1 MCKLAGMKVLVAD
14 KFERVGLEGLKA
26 LGVEVLSDPSLK
38 DQALEEKIREYQP
51 EILVVRS
58 TKVTAP
64 MVTGPSL
71 KLVIRAGAGVNTIDV
86 EAATKNGVAVAN
98 CPGKNAIAVA
108 ELAFGLMLSI
118 DRHIPEC
125 VGELRK
131 GHWNK
136 AAFSK
141 ARGLYGRTLGLIGL
155 GNIAQEMVPRAQAF
169 GMRVIAYS
177 RWLSPDVAGALG
189 IGRCESVDE
198 VTERSGFVSVHVS
211 LNPGTRGMIGK
222 SFFDAMKPGA
232 VFINTSRAEVVD
244 TAALLAALDSKP
256 IFAGL
261 DVFEDEP
268 ATAEGTYEGPMKDH
282 PHVYCTHHI
291 GASTEQAQEAVA
303 IETVR
308 IVEAYVKS
316 GAVLNEVNTAKS
328 VPIAAVLAVR
338 HDGKALAAVQRALA
352 EMGLAAGEAEH
363 VRIPQG
369 LISKIAVDRVPDAAE
384 LRALRLVD
392 GVFDATLC

>member
-1 MCKLAGMKVLVAD
+1 MKVLVAD
-14 KFERVGLEGLKA
+14 KFEKVGLDGLKA

-38 DQALEEKIREYQP
+38 EQALEDKIREYQP

-64 MVTGPSL
+64 MVTGTSL

-125 VGELRK
+125 VGELRR
-131 GHWNK
+131 GRWNK

-141 ARGLYGRTLGLIGL
+141 ARGLFGRTLGLIGL

-198 VTERSGFVSVHVS
+198 VAERSDFVSVHVS

-222 SFFDAMKPGA
+222 SFFEAMKPGA

-244 TAALLAALDSKP
+244 TAALLEALDSKP

-268 ATAEGTYEGPMKDH
+268 
-282 PHVYCTHHI
+282 
-291 GASTEQAQEAVA
+291 
-303 IETVR
+303 
-308 IVEAYVKS
+308 
-316 GAVLNEVNTAKS
+316 
-328 VPIAAVLAVR
+328 
-338 HDGKALAAVQRALA
+338 
-352 EMGLAAGEAEH
+352 
-363 VRIPQG
+363 
-369 LISKIAVDRVPDAAE
+369 
-384 LRALRLVD
+384 
-392 GVFDATLC
+392 

>member
-1 MCKLAGMKVLVAD
+1 MKVLVAD
-14 KFERVGLEGLKA
+14 KFEKVGLEGLKA

-38 DQALEEKIREYQP
+38 EQALEDKIREYQP

-64 MVTGPSL
+64 MVTGTSL

-86 EAATKNGVAVAN
+86 EAAAQNGVAVAN

-108 ELAFGLMLSI
+108 ELAFGLMLAI

-125 VGELRK
+125 VGELRR
-131 GHWNK
+131 GRWNK
-136 AAFSK
+136 AAYSK
-141 ARGLYGRTLGLIGL
+141 AKGVYGRTLGLIGL

-169 GMRVIAYS
+169 GMHVIAYS

-198 VTERSGFVSVHVS
+198 VAERSDFVSVHVS

-222 SFFDAMKPGA
+222 SFFEAMKPGA

-244 TAALLAALDSKP
+244 TQALLEALDAKP
-256 IFAGL
+256 IYAGL

-268 ATAEGTYEGPMKDH
+268 SSPEGEYDGPMKDH

-308 IVEAYVKS
+308 IVEAFVKT
-316 GAVLNEVNTAKS
+316 GAVLNEVHTAKAGQT
-328 VPIAAVLAVR
+328 VAVLAVR
-338 HDGKALAAVQRALA
+338 HDGKALGAVQQALA
-352 EMGLAAGEAEH
+352 ELGYTPGESEH
-363 VRIPQG
+363 VKIPYG
-369 LISKIAVDRVPDAAE
+369 LISKIGLDRVPDAAH
-384 LRALRLVD
+384 LRLLRRVE
-392 GVFDATLC
+392 GVFDANLC